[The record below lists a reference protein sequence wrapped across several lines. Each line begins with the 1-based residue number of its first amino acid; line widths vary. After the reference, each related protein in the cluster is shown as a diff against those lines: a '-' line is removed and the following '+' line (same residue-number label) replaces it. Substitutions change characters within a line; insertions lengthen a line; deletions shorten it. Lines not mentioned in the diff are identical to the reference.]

1 MTEVEDDAEAWVEI
15 YFERD
20 GEVDSYYQYYMM
32 NQQFSPSNRR

>member
-20 GEVDSYYQYYMM
+20 GGSIATT
-32 NQQFSPSNRR
+32 NII